1 MNGLFGINGLL
12 GYLVAVVLVVVL
24 AIGFGYVAV
33 SVQNANAQN
42 YYEFKDYKGIKAQ
55 SVENK
60 NFFQDA
66 Q

>member
-24 AIGFGYVAV
+24 AMGFGYVAV
-33 SVQNANAQN
+33 SVQSANAQN

>member
-1 MNGLFGINGLL
+1 MNGLFGVNGLL
-12 GYLVAVVLVVVL
+12 GYLAAVLLVVVL
-24 AIGFGYVAV
+24 AIGFGFLAV
-33 SVQNANAQN
+33 SVQSANAQN
-42 YYEFKDYKGIKAQ
+42 YYEFKDYKDIKAQ